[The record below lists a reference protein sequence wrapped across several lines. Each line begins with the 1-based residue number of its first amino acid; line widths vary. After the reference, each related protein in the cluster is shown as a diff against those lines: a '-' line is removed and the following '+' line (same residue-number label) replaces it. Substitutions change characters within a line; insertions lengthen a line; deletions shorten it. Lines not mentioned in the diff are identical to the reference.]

1 MEFLT
6 NYLERLLWPPERPQH
21 HERASRRRTVA
32 RYAYALLR
40 DLMLG
45 DLSLRAMS
53 LVYTT
58 MLAIVPL
65 LAFSFSLL
73 QGLGFHR
80 ELEPLLNNFLAPL
93 GPRSGELT
101 QRIIEFVDNVSGSA
115 LLGLSILL
123 LILSAL
129 SMAQKVEGSFNFV
142 WRVDRP
148 RSFAR
153 RFSEYLSVML
163 IAPLLMSVAMGF
175 TASLASE
182 TVRTRLEQM
191 GAIGG
196 WLARL
201 SGLAPYALVIA
212 AFSFLYVFVP
222 NTRVKLKPAAC
233 GGLFAGVLWAGS
245 GSVFTSFVVSLSR
258 YEAIYSG
265 FAIVLVAMLWLYLSW
280 LILLL
285 GAQLAFYLQNPDYL
299 RLGQRTEVMSNGLR
313 ERLALSAM
321 LLIARDFDKPGHGW
335 RVESLAARIRIPRH
349 LLEPVI
355 GSLMSADLV
364 TQTSE
369 QRLMPARD
377 PHGINACDILDAVR
391 NADRDPHHAPGGDWN
406 ATVQNIHL
414 RVESAI
420 REALGTC
427 SLADMVDQDTRAEA
441 AVAPAAAVSPAAA
454 DAPAAT
460 DAPVAA
466 DAGAPQTGSRTVS
479 RR

>member
-1 MEFLT
+1 MELLT
-6 NYLERLLWPPERPQH
+6 HYLERLLWPPDQRGH
-21 HERASRRRTVA
+21 YHEPGPRWISVA

-40 DLMLG
+40 DLLLG

-58 MLAIVPL
+58 MIALVPL

-73 QGLGFHR
+73 KGLGLHR
-80 ELEPLLNNFLAPL
+80 DLEPLLNKFLAPL
-93 GPRSGELT
+93 GPRSLELT

-115 LLGLSILL
+115 LLGVSTLL

-153 RFSEYLSVML
+153 RFTEYLSVML
-163 IAPLLMSVAMGF
+163 VGPLLMSVTMGF
-175 TASLASE
+175 TASLASA
-182 TVRTRLEQM
+182 TVMSRLAES
-191 GAIGG
+191 GAVGR
-196 WLARL
+196 WLASL
-201 SGLAPYALVIA
+201 SGLLPYAMVIV

-222 NTRVKLKPAAC
+222 NTRVRIKPALC
-233 GGLFAGVLWAGS
+233 GGLFAGMLWAGS
-245 GSVFTSFVVSLSR
+245 GSVFTSLVVSLSR

-265 FAIVLVAMLWLYLSW
+265 FAIVLVAMLWLYWSW

-299 RLGQRTEVMSNGLR
+299 RLGQRTELMSNGLR

-321 LLIARDFDKPGHGW
+321 LLIGRDSEKPDRGW
-335 RVESLAARIRIPRH
+335 RVESLAARIRIQRH
-349 LLEPVI
+349 LLEPVV
-355 GSLMSADLV
+355 GSLMSAKLV

-377 PHGINACDILDAVR
+377 PHRINVCEILDAVR
-391 NADRDPHHAPGGDWN
+391 NADRDPHHQPGGDWN
-406 ATVQNIHL
+406 ETVHEISE
-414 RVESAI
+414 RIESAI
-420 REALGTC
+420 RDALGAR
-427 SLADMVDQDTRAEA
+427 SLADIVEQDVRAQPADTPA
-441 AVAPAAAVSPAAA
+441 ADTEAPAQ
-454 DAPAAT
+454 
-460 DAPVAA
+460 
-466 DAGAPQTGSRTVS
+466 AGPRIIS